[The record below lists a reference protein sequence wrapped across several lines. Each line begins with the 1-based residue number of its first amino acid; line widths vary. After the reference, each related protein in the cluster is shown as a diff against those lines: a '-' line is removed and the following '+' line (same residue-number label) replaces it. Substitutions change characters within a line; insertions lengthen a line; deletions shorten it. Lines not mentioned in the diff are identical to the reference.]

1 MRLLLNFLDDPRA
14 PSVTISVI
22 SRRADL
28 KFIRHLLKK
37 LDQPATT
44 VVRQNLRRITAIA
57 WLQGDLAL
65 VDQLEPEEQR
75 AAVRLAMTSSLP
87 KPQAFPLIERLLRC
101 GRGDG
106 CRAAA
111 EALDEFQGA
120 EANQQALEAL
130 DHSDPQVQAIIAPQI
145 RRRCIPGALPRLV
158 EMIDSPHAVI
168 RQAVRECLSE
178 FSFKRFLAA
187 FDMLDDEVRRSTG
200 MLVDKIDP
208 QTVPM
213 LEIEMASHLHVR
225 RLRALSIARV
235 IGAVPK
241 LEDSIFCLLGDTDH
255 LVRAEAAAALSQS
268 MTPASREALE
278 RALQDR
284 SPIVQEAARKSL
296 ETRRVSRED
305 QMQDSGEGV
314 PSSSGRV

>member
-1 MRLLLNFLDDPRA
+1 L
-14 PSVTISVI
+14 
-22 SRRADL
+22 
-28 KFIRHLLKK
+28 
-37 LDQPATT
+37 
-44 VVRQNLRRITAIA
+44 IA
-57 WLQGDLAL
+57 H
-65 VDQLEPEEQR
+65 
-75 AAVRLAMTSSLP
+75 
-87 KPQAFPLIERLLRC
+87 LLRC

-120 EANQQALEAL
+120 EGNRRAMEAL
-130 DHSDPQVQAIIAPQI
+130 NHEDPQVQAIIVPQI
-145 RRRCIPGALPRLV
+145 RRRGIPGALPRLV
-158 EMIDSPHAVI
+158 EMIDSPHAVV
-168 RQAVRECLSE
+168 RQAVRQCLSE

-200 MLVDKIDP
+200 MLVNKIDP

-213 LEIEMASHLHVR
+213 LETEMASHVHVR

-235 IGAVPK
+235 IGAAPQ
-241 LEDSIFCLLGDTDH
+241 LEESIFRLLGDEDH

-268 MTPASREALE
+268 QTPASREALE

-296 ETRRVSRED
+296 DARLASQKDKPGDEVLGFRS
-305 QMQDSGEGV
+305 
-314 PSSSGRV
+314 